1 MQSGE
6 LLAGLSWSGME
17 VAFLIFVYKAH
28 VEYHEAGGSRVSGVK
43 ARGAGRIVEG
53 C

>member
-1 MQSGE
+1 M
-6 LLAGLSWSGME
+6 AGLSRGGMA
-17 VAFLIFVYKAH
+17 VSILIFVYKAH
-28 VEYHEAGGSRVSGVK
+28 VECHEAGGSRVAVVK